1 MLYIVSTPIGNMGDF
16 SLRAIETLRDC
27 DLILAEDTR
36 RTGILLKHHSIEN
49 RMESFNEASEKRK
62 LSGVMDMLRQGKN
75 IALVSDGGTPAI
87 SDPGFML
94 VRECVKEGIK
104 VSPVPGAS
112 AAIAAVSCSGL
123 PTDRFTFYGFA
134 PKKNGKMKEL
144 LETIKERDETAILYE
159 SPHRVMKTLEAI
171 AAVMPDRPVVLAR
184 ELTKKFEEFMHG
196 TASVVRDLAKERTIK
211 GEIVLLIGK

>member
-1 MLYIVSTPIGNMGDF
+1 MGDF
-16 SLRAIETLRDC
+16 SLRAIETLRNC

>member
-1 MLYIVSTPIGNMGDF
+1 MGDF